1 MNWVDFIIILIVI
14 AFAVEGQRRG
24 FFVQVFNIIGF
35 LFSLI
40 LALTFYSQAA
50 GILIKLFNLPQ
61 IAANPISFLI
71 IWIVAESIFFGIFN
85 SLFAKFIE
93 KHAKNP
99 LNKILGFLPA
109 LANAFLF
116 LAFILLFVV
125 SLPIRPDIKKDI
137 FDSKIGSALVSNA
150 TALERPL
157 NNVFGPIAKQGLTF
171 LTVKPEEHGSL
182 DLKFIQSDVTV
193 DRESEKIMLDLINTE
208 REKAGVRKLT
218 LSEERAEVGRE
229 HSKDMFRRGYFSHYS
244 PEGKDVGDRLE
255 KAGIEYSFAGEN
267 LALAPNVDRAHIG
280 LMNSEGHKRNILDP
294 AFGKIG
300 IGVIDG
306 GVYGRM
312 FTQVFTEQR

>member
-1 MNWVDFIIILIVI
+1 MNWIDLIIIVIVI
-14 AFAVEGQRRG
+14 TFALEGQRRG

-61 IAANPISFLI
+61 IATNPISFLI
-71 IWIVAESIFFGIFN
+71 IWVVAESIFFGIFN
-85 SLFAKFIE
+85 GIFSKFIE
-93 KHAKNP
+93 KYNKNTI
-99 LNKILGFLPA
+99 NKTLGFLPA
-109 LANAFLF
+109 VANALLF
-116 LAFILLFVV
+116 LAFILLFIV
-125 SLPIRPDIKKDI
+125 SLPIKPDIKKDV
-137 FDSKIGSALVSNA
+137 FDSNIGSILVKKA

-182 DLKFIQSDVTV
+182 DLRFTQSVVTF
-193 DRESEKIMLDLINTE
+193 DHESEKIMLGLINTE
-208 REKAGVRKLT
+208 REKAGVRKLIWD
-218 LSEERAEVGRE
+218 EARAEVGRK
-229 HSKDMFRRGYFSHYS
+229 HSKDMFKRGYFSHYS

-255 KAGIEYSFAGEN
+255 AVGTEYSFAGEN

-294 AFGKIG
+294 VFGKIG

-306 GVYGRM
+306 GVYGKM
-312 FTQVFTEQR
+312 FTQVFTE